1 MTRLSSSDWVQA
13 TRTSARSAPAS
24 RVDGTSASPCTARSP
39 ALASA
44 DSRPGSVSMTVTSS
58 PAPWS
63 ASATCSASPFPPITT
78 IRIRTTSPEKAPQP
92 AKRGRGDDEGQDVT
106 VLQRRRRLGD
116 LGVPRPAQLHH
127 TDLAGH
133 VELGDPPPGQVGRDS
148 GPDEQRLPVAEGLMW
163 LERAMV
169 QQLDHPVDGSLHG
182 PDGGYAELG
191 VDRRMNGIVQPRWL
205 AGAAAGC
212 PARRAA
218 RRRRRTPGAWRCPRP
233 RAHTAP
239 RPPPAQPA
247 RSQRSR

>member
-148 GPDEQRLPVAEGLMW
+148 GPDEHCRAEVFLQTAQEPLVA
-163 LERAMV
+163 R
-169 QQLDHPVDGSLHG
+169 P
-182 PDGGYAELG
+182 
-191 VDRRMNGIVQPRWL
+191 
-205 AGAAAGC
+205 AAGGFW
-212 PARRAA
+212 P
-218 RRRRRTPGAWRCPRP
+218 
-233 RAHTAP
+233 TAGYGRGTQAP
-239 RPPPAQPA
+239 PA
-247 RSQRSR
+247 RSSKPAAIPVSGVPLTGIAFPRADSAPPGPMITSGRQPAATARRGGWPS